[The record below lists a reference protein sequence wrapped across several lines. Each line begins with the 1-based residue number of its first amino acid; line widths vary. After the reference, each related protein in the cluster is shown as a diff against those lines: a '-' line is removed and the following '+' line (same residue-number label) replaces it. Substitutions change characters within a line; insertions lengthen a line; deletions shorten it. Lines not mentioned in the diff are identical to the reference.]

1 MRKVN
6 ITLAQRATR
15 VVHNGLETSNNII
28 DVIALA
34 ARASRDLT
42 YVAAARAATLAEAEE
57 VSAETFKSVD
67 LKVNAALG
75 R

>member
-6 ITLAQRATR
+6 LTLVQRATR

-42 YVAAARAATLAEAEE
+42 YVAAARAATLADAEK
-57 VSAETFKSVD
+57 VSEDTFKSVD
-67 LKVNAALG
+67 NKVIAALG

>member
-6 ITLAQRATR
+6 LTLVQRATR

-28 DVIALA
+28 DVIALV
-34 ARASRDLT
+34 ARASRDFT
-42 YVAAARAATLAEAEE
+42 YVAAARAATLAEAEK

-67 LKVNAALG
+67 AKVDAALG